1 VFSGKVGSNSQR
13 PVKYDVGGP
22 MSSIRF
28 RVQASVSNIYQ
39 KTRLTVNPQYS
50 ITRLTI
56 QKIRVLVIFIA
67 QSLLEHRQ
75 IRLAHKHT
83 RLHRGTYSDRDALV
97 IANGP
102 SVGRLNTAKV
112 LSAQANEELDVFAM
126 NWFPLSELAQTLA
139 PNFFCLSDPIT
150 KPGSKRS
157 YKGRGTEEIWNYLD
171 SRLAIKLIL
180 PHNWIKHSQ
189 EINNEVEIWI
199 DDRELVG
206 WNRSNSVLRP
216 RGYGSVT
223 AHKTIA
229 TALYLGYRNI
239 YLIGLD
245 NSLFKNVEVDKEN
258 QIIEKPAHFYDNAES
273 VDIRR
278 QHLYPNGMQS
288 LLYDYSLIFAD
299 LKRSFRVG
307 NIFNI
312 DASSVTDAF
321 PKIDSEFID

>member
-1 VFSGKVGSNSQR
+1 MGSFR
-13 PVKYDVGGP
+13 
-22 MSSIRF
+22 I
-28 RVQASVSNIYQ
+28 RVQASASNIYL

-67 QSLLEHRQ
+67 QSLLEYRQ
-75 IRLAHKHT
+75 IQLAHKHT
-83 RLHRGTYSDRDALV
+83 RLHRGMYSDRDALV

-102 SVGRLNTAKV
+102 SVGRLNLEKV
-112 LSAQANEELDVFAM
+112 LSAQAKGDLDVFAM
-126 NWFPLSELAQTLA
+126 NWFPLSELAQTLT
-139 PNFFCLSDPIT
+139 PDFFCLSDPIT
-150 KPGSKRS
+150 RPGSTQF
-157 YKGRGTEEIWNYLD
+157 YKGRGTKEIWNYLD
-171 SRLAIKLIL
+171 SRLAIKLLL

-189 EINNEVEIWI
+189 VINNEVKIWI

-206 WNRSNSVLRP
+206 WSRSNSVLRP
-216 RGYGSVT
+216 RGYGSIT

-258 QIIEKPAHFYDNAES
+258 QIIEKPAHFYDDAVS

-288 LLYDYSLIFAD
+288 LLYDYSLIFVD
-299 LKRSFRVG
+299 LKRSFRAANV
-307 NIFNI
+307 FNI
-312 DASSVTDAF
+312 DTSSFTDAF

>member
-1 VFSGKVGSNSQR
+1 MGK
-13 PVKYDVGGP
+13 
-22 MSSIRF
+22 SIESALLRLE
-28 RVQASVSNIYQ
+28 AHS
-39 KTRLTVNPQYS
+39 RLTTNPQYS
-50 ITRLTI
+50 VTLLLL
-56 QKIRVLVIFIA
+56 QKFRVLLIYIA
-67 QSLLEHRQ
+67 RSILEWNVLRQ
-75 IRLAHKHT
+75 AHHLSRQARSACANKE
-83 RLHRGTYSDRDALV
+83 ALI
-97 IANGP
+97 IAGGP
-102 SVGRLNTAKV
+102 SVNRLNLTNV
-112 LSAQANEELDVFAM
+112 LAAQSSGKLDVFAM

-258 QIIEKPAHFYDNAES
+258 QIIEKPAHFYDDAES

-278 QHLYPNGMQS
+278 QHLYPNGMQT
-288 LLYDYSLIFAD
+288 LLYDYSLVFAD